1 MNRIGEYIM
10 LKSLKEIIS
19 RELAIHPSKIDEGSR
34 MIDDLNVDR
43 ADMLNIV
50 TDLEDEF
57 DIIIDYGKLD
67 SFVTVQDLEH
77 YVESKI

>member
-1 MNRIGEYIM
+1 M
-10 LKSLKEIIS
+10 LKKIVNIIS
-19 RELAIHPSKIDEGSR
+19 REICMNPEKIKDSTR
-34 MIDDLNVDR
+34 IVDDLDLDR

-67 SFVTVQDLEH
+67 SFVTVQDLEE